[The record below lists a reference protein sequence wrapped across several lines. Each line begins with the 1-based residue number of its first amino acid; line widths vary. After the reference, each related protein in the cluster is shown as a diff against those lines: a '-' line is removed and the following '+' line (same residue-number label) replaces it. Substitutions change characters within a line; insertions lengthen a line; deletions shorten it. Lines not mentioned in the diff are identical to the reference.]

1 MIELYIGLILVIVII
16 IYAILKYNE
25 LKYFQIQ
32 VDKKWGRINIILKKR
47 YDLIPQLVE
56 IVKGY
61 AKHEKDTLV
70 DVAKLRSEWQNTDSQ
85 KTQTTIASEIE
96 TNLAK
101 IAIVVENYPKLK
113 ADKSFSKLS
122 KELVITENQLAK
134 HRLNYNESVARYNV
148 RVNMFPR
155 LIFAKLFKFKEKGF
169 FQFEEN
175 ED

>member
-1 MIELYIGLILVIVII
+1 M
-16 IYAILKYNE
+16 
-25 LKYFQIQ
+25 
-32 VDKKWGRINIILKKR
+32 GRIDIILKKR

-61 AKHEKDTLV
+61 ATHEKNTLV
-70 DVAKLRSEWQNTDSQ
+70 DVAKLRSQWQKSDSQ
-85 KTQTTIASEIE
+85 EKQTAVASEIE

-101 IAIVVENYPKLK
+101 ISVVVENYPKLK

-122 KELVITENQLAK
+122 QELVKTENQLAK
-134 HRLNYNESVARYNV
+134 HRLNYNETVARYNV

-155 LIFAKLFKFKEKGF
+155 LIFARLFKFKEKNF

-175 ED
+175 EE